1 MTQID
6 PTPSEAASAATDV
19 ILDART
25 LIERYGIRAKKS
37 WSQNFLID
45 DRAYRAIVSACQLQ
59 PGDLAVEIG
68 AGLGTLTSHLLAT
81 GAEVIAIERERDM
94 CGVLHA
100 ELGAHPRLVLHEA
113 DALSVALASLV
124 ADRGS
129 PDKLV
134 VVGNLPYQIAS
145 PLIFHLLAQRE
156 RLRTVVIMIQRE
168 VADRLLASVGSD
180 AYSALS
186 AQVQMLARV
195 ELVCHVGRRGFIPAP
210 KVDSSVVRL
219 SPFAETRVPVR
230 DLSQYQAVVRAGF
243 SQRRKMLRNAL
254 AAQLGDDALPALQAS
269 GIDLSRRAE
278 TLSVREFAQLA
289 DALTEHKKP
298 PSP

>member
-1 MTQID
+1 MN
-6 PTPSEAASAATDV
+6 PVENLANEAAPLL
-19 ILDART
+19 LDART

-37 WSQNFLID
+37 WSQNFLVD
-45 DRAYRAIVSACQLQ
+45 ERAYRAIVAACQLE
-59 PGDLAVEIG
+59 PGDVAVEIG

-94 CGVLHA
+94 CAVLQA
-100 ELGAHPRLVLHEA
+100 ELGSHPRLTLHEA
-113 DALSVALASLV
+113 DALSVELASLL
-124 ADRGS
+124 AGRS
-129 PDKLV
+129 LPRKLV

-145 PLIFHLLAQRE
+145 PLIFHCLAQRSL
-156 RLRTVVIMIQRE
+156 LRSLVIMIQRE
-168 VADRLLASVGSD
+168 MADRVLASVGSD

-210 KVDSSVVRL
+210 KVDSTVVRL
-219 SPFAETRVPVR
+219 QPFAESRVPVR
-230 DLSQYQAVVRAGF
+230 DLSLYQAVVRAGF

-254 AAQLGDDALPALQAS
+254 AAQLGEEALPALQAS

-278 TLSVREFAQLA
+278 TLSVSEFARLA
-289 DALTEHKKP
+289 DALTTQGP
-298 PSP
+298 APTR

>member
-1 MTQID
+1 MN
-6 PTPSEAASAATDV
+6 PVENSANEASPLL
-19 ILDART
+19 LDART

-37 WSQNFLID
+37 WSQNFLVD
-45 DRAYRAIVSACQLQ
+45 ERAYRAIVSACQLE
-59 PGDLAVEIG
+59 PGDVAVEIG

-94 CGVLHA
+94 CAVLQA
-100 ELGAHPRLVLHEA
+100 ELGSHPRLTLHEA
-113 DALSVALASLV
+113 DALSVELASLL
-124 ADRGS
+124 DGRS
-129 PDKLV
+129 PPRKLV

-145 PLIFHLLAQRE
+145 PLIFHCLAQRSL
-156 RLRTVVIMIQRE
+156 LRSLVIMIQRE
-168 VADRLLASVGSD
+168 MADRVLASVGSD

-195 ELVCHVGRRGFIPAP
+195 DLVCHVGRRGFIPAP
-210 KVDSSVVRL
+210 KVDSTVVRL
-219 SPFAETRVPVR
+219 QPFAESRVPVR

-254 AAQLGDDALPALQAS
+254 AAQLGEGALPALQAS

-278 TLSVREFAQLA
+278 TLSVSEFARLA
-289 DALTEHKKP
+289 DALITQGQTP
-298 PSP
+298 TR